1 MTLKE
6 PTKEQEE
13 LIIRYV
19 SKKLKMYKKYLLCT
33 QPKIN
38 TVNFKLDEE
47 HPHFNS
53 LSYAEREAY
62 ENVIFLYRKINRL
75 HKDYRQ
81 IIHCYYLSD
90 SPPSP
95 VQMADLLHVGLSSF
109 YRMRRRAL
117 LSLGYAMGYVT
128 IDTDFINQRKE
139 G

>member
-1 MTLKE
+1 MTLAE
-6 PTKEQEE
+6 PTKEQEK

-19 SKKLKMYKKYLLCT
+19 SKRLKMYKKYLLCT
-33 QPKIN
+33 QPQI
-38 TVNFKLDEE
+38 TVHFKLDEK
-47 HPHFNS
+47 HLHFNF
-53 LSYAEREAY
+53 LSNAEREAY

-95 VQMADLLHVGLSSF
+95 VQMADLFHVGVSTF
-109 YRMRRRAL
+109 HRMRRKAL
-117 LSLGYAMGYVT
+117 LSLGYAMGYAT
-128 IDTDFINQRKE
+128 IDLDFISQQKE

>member
-1 MTLKE
+1 MTLAE
-6 PTKEQEE
+6 PTKEQEN
-13 LIIRYV
+13 LIIGHV
-19 SKKLKMYKKYLLCT
+19 CKKLKMYKKYLLCT

-38 TVNFKLDEE
+38 NNFKLDEE
-47 HPHFNS
+47 HPHFNF
-53 LSYAEREAY
+53 LSNAEREAY
-62 ENVIFLYRKINRL
+62 KNISFLYKKINRL

-109 YRMRRRAL
+109 HRMRRRAL

-128 IDTDFINQRKE
+128 IDTDLINQ
-139 G
+139 